1 MATLEAKIEA
11 ILAVSPRPLDVKKLS
26 DLTGEKKEDVRQ
38 AVAILADRLKTSG
51 SGITVVRVDDEVR
64 MASAPEVNDVVEAF
78 VKDETAGELTR
89 PQLET
94 LTVIAYRGPVSKAE
108 LEQIRG
114 VNCTMILRNLMMR
127 GLVDEKMENGLA
139 QYAVSMEFMRFLGVS
154 SIAQLPD
161 YDNLRRDKRI
171 EDILE
176 LMNKDN
182 KEPANENPPS

>member
-11 ILAVSPRPLDVKKLS
+11 VLAVAPRPLTVNKLAE
-26 DLTGEKKEDVRQ
+26 LTGAKKEDVRS
-38 AVAILADRLKTSG
+38 AVANLADRLQTAG
-51 SGITVVRVDDEVR
+51 SGVVVVRIDDEVR
-64 MASAPEVNDVVEAF
+64 LASAPDTTDVVEAF

-114 VNCTMILRNLMMR
+114 VNCTMIIRNLMMR
-127 GLVDEKMENGLA
+127 GLIDESSENGLG
-139 QYAVSMEFMRFLGVS
+139 QYAVSMEFMSHLGAASV
-154 SIAQLPD
+154 AALPD
-161 YDNLRRDKRI
+161 YELLRRDKRI

-176 LMNKDN
+176 LMNK
-182 KEPANENPPS
+182 EPAT

>member
-11 ILAVSPRPLDVKKLS
+11 LLAVAPRPLDIKKIAE
-26 DLTGEKKEDVRQ
+26 LTGAKKDEVRG
-38 AVAILADRLKTSG
+38 AVANLSDRLKTVG
-51 SGITVVRVDDEVR
+51 SGVVIVHIDDEVR
-64 MASAPEVNDVVEAF
+64 MASAPDTTAIVEAF

-114 VNCTMILRNLMMR
+114 VNCTMIIRNLMMR
-127 GLVDEKMENGLA
+127 GLVDEHPENGLA
-139 QYAVSMEFMRFLGVS
+139 QYSVSMEFMRFLGAASV
-154 SIAQLPD
+154 AELPD
-161 YDNLRRDKRI
+161 YENLRRDKRI

-176 LMNKDN
+176 LMNK
-182 KEPANENPPS
+182 EPAA

>member
-11 ILAVSPRPLDVKKLS
+11 LLAVSPRPLSIKKIAE
-26 DLTGEKKEDVRQ
+26 LTGMAKEDVRH
-38 AVAILADRLKTSG
+38 AAGNLADRLKTVG
-51 SGITVVRVDDEVR
+51 SGVVIVHVDDELR
-64 MASAPEVNDVVEAF
+64 MASSPDVSDVVEAF
-78 VKDETAGELTR
+78 VKDETTGELTR

-127 GLVDEKMENGLA
+127 GLVDEAAADGIA
-139 QYAVSMEFMRFLGVS
+139 QYAVSMEFMRHLGAGSVS
-154 SIAQLPD
+154 ELPD

-176 LMNKDN
+176 LMNK
-182 KEPANENPPS
+182 EPAS

>member
-11 ILAVSPRPLDVKKLS
+11 LLAVAPRPLDVKKIS
-26 DLTGEKKEDVRQ
+26 ELTGSDKDAVRI
-38 AVAILADRLKTSG
+38 AVANLSDRLKNTG
-51 SGITVVRVDDEVR
+51 SGVTIVRIDDEVR
-64 MASAPEVNDVVEAF
+64 MASSAETSDVVEAL

-114 VNCTMILRNLMMR
+114 VNCTMIIRNLMMR
-127 GLVDEKMENGLA
+127 GLVDEKMEGGLA
-139 QYAVSMEFMRFLGVS
+139 QYVASMEFMRFLGIS
-154 SIAQLPD
+154 SVAELPD
-161 YDNLRRDKRI
+161 YEALKRDKRI

-176 LMNKDN
+176 LMNK
-182 KEPANENPPS
+182 EPNP

>member
-11 ILAVSPRPLDVKKLS
+11 VLAVAPRPLTVNKLAE
-26 DLTGEKKEDVRQ
+26 LTGAKSGEVRS
-38 AVAILADRLKTSG
+38 AVANLADRLKTVG
-51 SGITVVRVDDEVR
+51 SGVVVVHIDDEVR
-64 MASAPEVNDVVEAF
+64 LASAPDTNDVVEAY

-114 VNCTMILRNLMMR
+114 VNCTMIIRNLMMR
-127 GLVDEKMENGLA
+127 GLVDENSENGLA
-139 QYAVSMEFMRFLGVS
+139 QYSVSMEFMRFLGAA
-154 SIAQLPD
+154 SIAELPD
-161 YDNLRRDKRI
+161 YEMLRRDKRI

-176 LMNKDN
+176 LMNK
-182 KEPANENPPS
+182 EPAT